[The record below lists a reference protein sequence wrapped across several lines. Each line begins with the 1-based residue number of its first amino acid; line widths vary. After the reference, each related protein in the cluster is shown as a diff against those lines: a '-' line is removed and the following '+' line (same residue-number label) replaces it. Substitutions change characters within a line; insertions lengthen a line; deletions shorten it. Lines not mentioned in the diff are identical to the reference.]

1 MRKKHLFTLV
11 VAVLLVLCMAA
22 CSVPTTEPDPSDAGT
37 ETAAPATTSDPAA
50 TGSETE
56 PAAEGIKVFRYA
68 TTTEPNSLDPSMGN
82 SIGEN
87 EIQYAVTEG
96 LVRNIAG
103 EIQPGIAESWEPD
116 ETGTIWTFHLRDD
129 AFWSDGVKITA
140 YDYEYSFKRLANP
153 ETGSGYAWILSFIK
167 NADDIMYKGLALDE
181 MGVKA
186 LDEKTLQ
193 IELAYVAPYFL
204 SLIGSSGQFA
214 PIRQDVVEQYG
225 QDFAATADKN
235 VYSGPFKLVSTE
247 NLVIVFEPNEYYWNK
262 DAVKFDRVELSIV
275 ENSDTQLALYESGEL
290 DYVNIP
296 TAQIPNYLEASNHN
310 EFVNGNTDWMYI
322 NNADPQLSNKNLR
335 LAMNYAISRIDY
347 NTLANNGVYQPFN
360 GVVNDIVSG
369 RDGKYFSELY
379 PENRIFPDE
388 GDQAKAQEHL
398 ALAMTELGVSDPADI
413 ILELTSTDNEST
425 KKICEVVQNL
435 LQTNLGITVNIRQ
448 VTYNEIYSTVFP
460 NHDYQFGYGGWG
472 PDYDDPY
479 TYLELFLGSNP
490 YNYSNY
496 VNAEVDAL
504 LAQARVEPDQVA
516 RMDALGKA
524 EQIILADGAL
534 IPLQMRTAHYLLDED
549 LTGIQFYYGS
559 VNIIWAYGDCPAA

>member
-1 MRKKHLFTLV
+1 MKKLLALILV
-11 VAVLLVLCMAA
+11 ALLAFGMIA
-22 CSVPTTEPDPSDAGT
+22 CTVPTTA
-37 ETAAPATTSDPAA
+37 
-50 TGSETE
+50 TE
-56 PAAEGIKVFRYA
+56 PAAEPAAEAPAAEAAEPAAEGEAPAAEPAGEKVFRYA

-87 EIQYAVTEG
+87 EIQYAITEG

-103 EIQPGIAESWEPD
+103 DVQPGIADTWEPD
-116 ETGTIWTFHLRDD
+116 ATGTIWTFHIRDD
-129 AFWSDGVKITA
+129 AMWSDGVKITA
-140 YDYEYSFKRLANP
+140 NDYEYSFKRLANP

-167 NADDIMYKGLALDE
+167 NAEDCMYSGLSLDE

-186 LDEKTLQ
+186 LDESTLQ

-235 VYSGPFKLVSTE
+235 VYSGPYKLVSTE
-247 NLVIVFEPNEYYWNK
+247 NLKLVFEPNEYYWNK
-262 DAVKFDRVELSIV
+262 DAINFDRVELSVV

-290 DYVNIP
+290 DYVLVP
-296 TAQIPNYLEASNHN
+296 TAQVPNYLDAPNHN
-310 EFVNGNTDWMYI
+310 EFVNGNADWMYI

-335 LAMNYAISRIDY
+335 LALNYAISRADY

-360 GVVNDIVSG
+360 GVVNNIVSG
-369 RDGKYFSELY
+369 LDGKYFAEMY
-379 PENRIFPDE
+379 PANRIFPVE
-388 GDQAKAQEHL
+388 GDQTKAQEYL
-398 ALAMTELGVSDPADI
+398 AAAMTELGVEKPADI
-413 ILELTSTDNEST
+413 VLELTSTDAEST

-479 TYLELFLGSNP
+479 TYLELFKGDNP

-496 VNAEVDAL
+496 VNAEVDEL
-504 LAQARVEPDQVA
+504 LNLARVEPDTKV

-524 EQIILADGAL
+524 EELILADGAL

-549 LTGIQFYYGS
+549 VTDIHFYYGS